1 MAMEAFKNMAG
12 TAAAQVSGNI
22 EKAVI
27 EIIDMR
33 GREPK
38 VEAPVPVQ
46 GGGLSGSL
54 PGGLNMSSAAS
65 FLDVSETFAG
75 AAGLTDSVAGL
86 KENGALDVLN
96 RTENLLGFV
105 AGSTRKL
112 FHVQFNPSELSLSG
126 YGGGLAQKTDF
137 SKGGNGISFEK
148 ADIRITMN
156 VKLMFDKVDPQDAF
170 MVDKL
175 NTSATAM
182 ATGIAKGVLAGKGK
196 KDNSVQKE
204 VEGFIAAL
212 RSKYTRRITF
222 HWGTMNYT
230 GVLNRV
236 SAQYTM
242 FNVLGEPIRAV
253 VGLSLVCAD
262 KDVSPGNMGAW
273 QKYYVELFGGGDQS
287 FVGAQ
292 KIGNLI
298 NINL

>member
-1 MAMEAFKNMAG
+1 MGMEAFKEMAG
-12 TAAAQVSGNI
+12 TAAVQAAGNM

-33 GREPK
+33 GREPR

-46 GGGLSGSL
+46 GTGL
-54 PGGLNMSSAAS
+54 PGSMAALSATD

-86 KENGALDVLN
+86 KESGGFDVLN

-112 FHVQFNPSELSLSG
+112 FHVQFNPSQLYLSG

-137 SKGGNGISFEK
+137 SQKGNGISFEK
-148 ADIRITMN
+148 ADVRITMN
-156 VKLMFDKVDPQDAF
+156 LKLIFDKVDPQDAF
-170 MVDKL
+170 MGDKL
-175 NTSATAM
+175 NTSATAI
-182 ATGIAKGVLAGKGK
+182 ATGITKGVLAAKGK
-196 KDNSVQKE
+196 KDHSVQKE
-204 VEGFIAAL
+204 VEGFMAAL

-242 FNVLGEPIRAV
+242 FNVLGEPVRAV
-253 VGLSLVCAD
+253 VSLSLVCAD

-273 QKYYVELFGGGDQS
+273 KKYYAELFGDGDLS
-287 FVGAQ
+287 YVGTQ
-292 KIGNLI
+292 KMGNLI

>member
-1 MAMEAFKNMAG
+1 MA
-12 TAAAQVSGNI
+12 
-22 EKAVI
+22 
-27 EIIDMR
+27 
-33 GREPK
+33 
-38 VEAPVPVQ
+38 
-46 GGGLSGSL
+46 
-54 PGGLNMSSAAS
+54 
-65 FLDVSETFAG
+65 
-75 AAGLTDSVAGL
+75 
-86 KENGALDVLN
+86 
-96 RTENLLGFV
+96 
-105 AGSTRKL
+105 
-112 FHVQFNPSELSLSG
+112 
-126 YGGGLAQKTDF
+126 
-137 SKGGNGISFEK
+137 
-148 ADIRITMN
+148 
-156 VKLMFDKVDPQDAF
+156 
-170 MVDKL
+170 DKL